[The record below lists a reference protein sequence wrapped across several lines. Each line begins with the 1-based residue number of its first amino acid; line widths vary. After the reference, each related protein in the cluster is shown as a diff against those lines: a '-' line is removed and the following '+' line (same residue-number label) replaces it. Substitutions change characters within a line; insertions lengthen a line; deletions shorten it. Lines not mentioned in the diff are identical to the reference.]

1 MYGKIL
7 LVGTVSNVAKTI
19 DKELKIVFKALSI
32 FDSVDIFLVESDS
45 NDATTIS
52 LNNTKFSNLNFQFM
66 SFGTLRGKYPNRIE
80 RIAFCRNVYVKY
92 IQANY
97 KKNKWDYIAVADLDG
112 MNLNLSKKAIKS
124 CFEFNTKWDGM
135 MANQKFGYYD
145 IYALRAKEWVEEDC
159 FLAMSHARK
168 IKPKPKLFT
177 FSFLNFIIQF
187 IHFDKLRQTYIYDK
201 MKILKLN
208 SDLIRVQSAFG
219 GFAIYRP
226 YVFVGQYYKTSDLVE
241 SEHVYFH
248 RTGNNRNR
256 NFYINPRLINN
267 YMNTYNINRLTII
280 RFLREL
286 KKYLNLV

>member
-45 NDATTIS
+45 NDATTTR
-52 LNNTKFSNLNFQFM
+52 LNHTKFSNLNFQFM
-66 SFGTLRGKYPNRIE
+66 SFGKLSGKYPNRIE
-80 RIAFCRNVYVKY
+80 RIAFCRNIYVKY
-92 IQANY
+92 IQDNY

-112 MNLNLSKKAIKS
+112 MNLNLSKNSIKS

-145 IYALRAKEWVEEDC
+145 IYALRAKKWVEEDC
-159 FLAMSHARK
+159 FLAMSRARK
-168 IKPKPKLFT
+168 MKPEPKLFT

-267 YMNTYNINRLTII
+267 YINTYNINRLTII